1 MTNPLAIHAANAYGG
16 ASPFKDGPSLRD
28 DQKTWKRL
36 ELNHRRNLEQDH
48 TEKMDAASAAFA
60 FASCRDEMWN
70 PERYSLLWGTPIW
83 DQASSAQRVALNHLY
98 WIAYYSQI
106 ISAEI
111 ATIFYNQTSAA
122 GLYAE
127 EDFRLV
133 CDTLDLES
141 TQERAHINAFR
152 RVSDAVEK
160 ELFAERIFSYAM
172 RGPYDETMVH
182 ADSSAARR
190 FWKKLQLRAWGL
202 LSSGSAFIACQYFTI
217 RGLRTLNGK
226 LVQHHLSRTWA
237 GYQDKEQAPIPSAIS
252 HYHFQDESYHF
263 NTSMM
268 VAQDVVRSLRTPTR
282 FEKAVVNTAIQG
294 CQRDH
299 FHFSTAITGIFWYDP
314 SLYAPIYKVLTS
326 PCFGMDRGQALQLM
340 ERSFCRENDGMRE
353 SERTHAT
360 ARESYVK
367 FLDRMDF
374 ISGENREMALM
385 QKSTL
390 DRHLRDN
397 QRAFARFAR
406 EAHRVIPGDLVSR
419 WRGDR
424 SVGEVV

>member
-1 MTNPLAIHAANAYGG
+1 MTSSVAIHSANAYGG
-16 ASPFKDGPSLRD
+16 ASPFKSRPTLRD

-36 ELNHRRNLEQDH
+36 ELNHRRNVEQDH
-48 TEKMDAASAAFA
+48 TEKMDAASAAFD
-60 FASCRDEMWN
+60 FAACKDEMWN

-83 DQASSAQRVALNHLY
+83 EQASAHQRVVLNQLY
-98 WIAYYSQI
+98 WLAYYSQI

-141 TQERAHINAFR
+141 TQERAHIHAFR

-160 ELFAERIFSYAM
+160 QLFGRRVFSYAM

-182 ADSSAARR
+182 TDAGAARR
-190 FWKKLQLRAWGL
+190 FWKKLQLRSWGL
-202 LSSGSAFIACQYFTI
+202 LSSGSSFIACQYFTV

-226 LVQHHLSRTWA
+226 LVQHQLSRYWA
-237 GYQDKEQAPIPSAIS
+237 NHADKERAPIPSAIS
-252 HYHFQDESYHF
+252 YYHFQDESYHF

-268 VAQDVVRSLRTPTR
+268 VAQDVVKSLRPPTR
-282 FEKAVVNTAIQG
+282 FERAVVNAAVDG

-299 FHFSTAITGIFWYDP
+299 FQFSTAIAGIFWYDP
-314 SLYAPIYKVLTS
+314 SLYRPVFEVLTS
-326 PCFGMDRGQALQLM
+326 PVFGMERGQALQLM
-340 ERSFCRENDGMRE
+340 ERSFCRDNDGMRE
-353 SERTHAT
+353 SASVHAT

-367 FLDRMDF
+367 FLDGMDF
-374 ISGENREMALM
+374 LSADNREMKRM
-385 QKSTL
+385 GRNSI
-390 DRHLRDN
+390 DRHLVAN
-397 QRAFARFAR
+397 QQAFRRFAK
-406 EAHRVIPGDLVSR
+406 
-419 WRGDR
+419 
-424 SVGEVV
+424 EVAA